1 MKNPHSRI
9 LKQDKA
15 FSGTMR
21 INLIPDIPATPLRVK
36 RPIVVKHAPQPPAPG
51 IPRIRIKRPGEKPES
66 ERFDELLQS
75 IYDAVLITDSDGSI
89 RNVNG
94 RCLQFF
100 QRTFE
105 DLIGTSIIDLLH
117 GADSRLLQT
126 LVTNLQNDRS
136 TLIMAHCRRQD
147 GSTFPSEIAVNRM
160 RSGGDALCF
169 FIRDITVRRQ
179 AEEMLRT
186 EHCAIQNA
194 ANGIAI
200 AGRDLVFEYVNPAF
214 ARMLEYDNPD
224 LMTGVS
230 LRVVLDSD
238 AMAGVL
244 IDTVLEQGETW
255 SGEFKTRTQSG
266 SFLDLEMVATCN
278 LNSDG
283 ERVGFIFSV
292 VDISDRKRA
301 EVTARERE
309 RVDMLSRVVEGTI
322 RAMSLAVESRDPY
335 TAGHEQNVADLSVAI
350 AEKLGFPEFRCKGLY
365 YAGLVHDLGK
375 ISIPAELLSS
385 PGWLCNEAMGLIRK
399 HPESGY
405 NILKNVEF
413 PWPIADMVYQHHERM
428 DGSGYPRGLCGD
440 AILMEARILAV
451 ADVVDAMAS
460 HRPYR
465 PSLGSDCALEEIE
478 LNRGTFY
485 DADVVDACVSLF
497 REHGYEIKPSSRGP
511 AVSRPPTAP
520 VS

>member
-1 MKNPHSRI
+1 MKSPHSSI
-9 LKQDKA
+9 IKNGKA

-21 INLIPDIPATPLRVK
+21 IDLIPDIPVRPPRVK
-36 RPIVVKHAPQPPAPG
+36 RPIVVKHGPQPPTPG
-51 IPRIRIKRPGEKPES
+51 IPRIRFKRPGEKPES

-75 IYDAVLITDSDGSI
+75 IYDAVLITDADGVI

-94 RCLQFF
+94 RSLQFF

-105 DLIGTSIIDLLH
+105 GLVGTSIIDLLH
-117 GADSRLLQT
+117 GAGARLLPT
-126 LVTNLQNDRS
+126 LATNLQNDRY

-147 GSTFPSEIAVNRM
+147 GSTFPSEIAVNRL

-194 ANGIAI
+194 ANGISI
-200 AGRDLVFEYVNPAF
+200 ASRDLVFEYVNPAF
-214 ARMLEYDNPD
+214 ARMLEYASPD
-224 LMTGVS
+224 VMTGVS
-230 LRVVLDSD
+230 LRGVLDSD
-238 AMAGVL
+238 SMADAL

-255 SGEFKTRTQSG
+255 SGEFKARTQSG
-266 SFLDLEMVATCN
+266 RSLDLEMVATCN

-301 EVTARERE
+301 EAAARERE

-335 TAGHEQNVADLSVAI
+335 TAGHEQNVADLSLAI
-350 AEKLGFPEFRCKGLY
+350 AEKLGFPEFRCKGIY

-375 ISIPAELLSS
+375 ISVPAELLSA

-413 PWPIADMVYQHHERM
+413 PWSIAEMVYQHHERM

-465 PSLGSDCALEEIE
+465 PALGSDCAIEELEQ
-478 LNRGTFY
+478 NRGTFY

-497 REHGYEIKPSSRGP
+497 REHGYEIKPPSRGP
-511 AVSRPPTAP
+511 SASRPLSPP